1 MIEISQKTEVAH
13 LGDGHRVRCGMAGGE
28 EGKLD
33 WSQELK
39 EFQLHC
45 EIETGILKDFAV
57 WWGEGKC
64 YSACGSANNWEEGA
78 QGRKG
83 RGWLR
88 QVGKGGAGWCRWGG
102 EASRCLVNGRGRVR
116 PHRLP
121 CPTLGGALPFVLRV
135 RASQYWLLLCLQTL
149 FQTLNQEVE
158 ENFRVVSPFFLN
170 LFLNIPLSLG
180 RKEAWRRR
188 HFVLWLLL
196 QRNLHIE
203 TKCLRF

>member
-121 CPTLGGALPFVLRV
+121 CPTLGGGSSFRAKGQSLSVLIAPVSSDFVPN
-135 RASQYWLLLCLQTL
+135 SQPGSRRK
-149 FQTLNQEVE
+149 FQSGFTV
-158 ENFRVVSPFFLN
+158 FLESV
-170 LFLNIPLSLG
+170 LKYPIEL
-180 RKEAWRRR
+180 RKERS
-188 HFVLWLLL
+188 L
-196 QRNLHIE
+196 
-203 TKCLRF
+203 T